1 MIVAISIVLTAL
13 AAVVLYLL
21 GLFTGMKLIDKEVT
35 PSNFVYC
42 NIYDAFNRIYAIP
55 VKDRELFHES
65 FKKFSAMIVEVSEQE
80 KDIILDSFFAQWV
93 NYEIATVH
101 LLAHNMNYPSKPL
114 FAKIN

>member
-55 VKDRELFHES
+55 VKDRDSFHES
-65 FKKFSAMIVEVSEQE
+65 YNNYSAMILGVTEQE
-80 KDIILDSFFAQWV
+80 RNITLTRFFVQWAT
-93 NYEIATVH
+93 YEISESH
-101 LLAHNMNYPSKPL
+101 LFAHNIDYPSKPL